1 VAALRAL
8 TASELLRVY
17 PSGKRVGS
25 TNLDPLPTW
34 RCGGQMAALNY
45 QAHDRAVW
53 INQGKFAANG
63 GCGWVLKPPRLLCGA
78 SAAAALAPAPLLL
91 RVSVLSGHDLPP
103 PEPGLIERSLMR
115 STSRSSRR
123 SLFASEGSGGGG
135 RPDSPGSPNRC
146 KPPARKSAVD
156 PFVVIEVTGAA
167 ADAADTCSARTQTVS
182 GGGENPEWGET
193 FEFEVAEPDVA
204 VLLFTVWDDDVLSA
218 DDFMGQYALPVRCL
232 RRGVRCVPLRRADGT
247 PHEGAPCLLV
257 RVESESQK
265 QEGKAI

>member
-1 VAALRAL
+1 
-8 TASELLRVY
+8 
-17 PSGKRVGS
+17 
-25 TNLDPLPTW
+25 
-34 RCGGQMAALNY
+34 MAALNY

-63 GCGWVLKPPRLLCGA
+63 GCGWVLKPPRLLCDG

-91 RVSVLSGHDLPP
+91 RVSVLSGHDLQP
-103 PEPGLIERSLMR
+103 PEPGRIERSL
-115 STSRSSRR
+115 RSSRR

-156 PFVVIEVTGAA
+156 PFVVIEVAGAA
-167 ADAADTCSARTQTVS
+167 ADAADKCFARTQTVS
-182 GGGENPEWGET
+182 GGGGNPEWGET

-204 VLLFTVWDDDVLSA
+204 VLLLTVWDDDVLSA

-265 QEGKAI
+265 PEGKAT

>member
-193 FEFEVAEPDVA
+193 FEFEAPPPPSPPTPPPPPSPPPP
-204 VLLFTVWDDDVLSA
+204 LPSA
-218 DDFMGQYALPVRCL
+218 RAHWPRCAP
-232 RRGVRCVPLRRADGT
+232 RHARETRPRDGPGRT
-247 PHEGAPCLLV
+247 
-257 RVESESQK
+257 R
-265 QEGKAI
+265 